1 MGLGGFLGIWDLCD
15 KSGFKGPNLREV
27 PVSLKKSVKIK
38 TKCKD
43 FNYDKVNNIVNILIL
58 KNIYIVNNLLLVCVW
73 HKLFL
78 PIYFTIQ
85 LIFTIIHG
93 SYCTF

>member
-1 MGLGGFLGIWDLCD
+1 MGLGGFLCIWDLCD
-15 KSGFKGPNLREV
+15 KSRFKGPNLREV
-27 PVSLKKSVKIK
+27 PRVIKK
-38 TKCKD
+38 KCKD

-58 KNIYIVNNLLLVCVW
+58 KNIYIVNNLFLVCVW

-78 PIYFTIQ
+78 PIYLTIQ
-85 LIFTIIHG
+85 LIFATIYG